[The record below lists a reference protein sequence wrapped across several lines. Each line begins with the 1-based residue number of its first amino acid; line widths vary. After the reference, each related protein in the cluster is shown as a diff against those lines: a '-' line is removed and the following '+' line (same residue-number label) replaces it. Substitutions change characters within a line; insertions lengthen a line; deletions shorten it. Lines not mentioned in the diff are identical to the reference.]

1 MEHTTREDGGAMVVS
16 FTGDVDLQSSPE
28 ARKALLAA
36 LSQGKGVVADLG
48 GVGYIDSSGVASMVE
63 ALQTAKKS
71 NQGFAIANVSEAALR
86 VLELARLD
94 KVFAIHATIEEG
106 VAAVS

>member
-1 MEHTTREDGGAMVVS
+1 MDHATRENGNALVVL

-36 LSQGKGVVADLG
+36 LAQGKGVVADLS

-63 ALQTAKKS
+63 ALQTAKKKS
-71 NQGFAIANVSEAALR
+71 QGFAIANVSEAALR

-94 KVFAIHATIEEG
+94 KVFAIYETVDEG
-106 VAAVS
+106 VSAVS